1 MAKFIYRM
9 QNILDIKYKLE
20 EQAKQQYM
28 EVRMRFNQALE
39 ELEQL
44 NKRKETYFVLY
55 RKLVSEKLEV
65 LEIEEC
71 KNSILI
77 MDEYIL
83 NQKMVISAIEKELEA
98 AEEKLSESMKE
109 RKIHEK
115 LKENQFESFL
125 QELNQEE
132 AKEIDELVSYKYN
145 DKSAK
150 AEG

>member
-28 EVRMRFNQALE
+28 EVRMRFNHALL

-44 NKRKETYFVLY
+44 NRRKEEYFVLY

-77 MDEYIL
+77 MDEYIV
-83 NQKMVISAIEKELEA
+83 NQQDVVSAIEKELEA

-145 DKSAK
+145 DSNTK
-150 AEG
+150 AEE